1 METVTMYP
9 TMERELEQAGT
20 MMIRE
25 ADEMRITCSEDYD
38 RGTAILK
45 DIKAHVKAVKDY
57 WKGPKEAANAA
68 HKEIVAKES
77 AMLKPLQE
85 AEGIIKKAMLTY
97 TAEVERQRREAEEA
111 ARKAREEEVRRL
123 EAIAAKAEEQGDSDT
138 ADVLR
143 DMAEEVPVGEISAEA
158 APKGGG
164 VSVRKTWKAR
174 VTDPKA
180 VPAYFEGVELRAIS
194 MTALNNFA
202 KWSEGKA
209 QIPGVEFYVDSTM
222 AVRV

>member
-1 METVTMYP
+1 MDTA
-9 TMERELEQAGT
+9 MERELTQAGA
-20 MMIRE
+20 MMVRT
-25 ADEMRITCSEDYD
+25 ADEMTISTREDYD
-38 RGTAILK
+38 RGTAVLK
-45 DIKAHVKAVKDY
+45 DIKARVKAVRDY

-77 AMLKPLQE
+77 AMLKPLQD
-85 AEGIIKKAMLTY
+85 AEGIIKKAMLAY

-123 EAIAAKAEEQGDSDT
+123 EAIAAKAEEQGDTDT

-143 DMAEEVPVGEISAEA
+143 DMAEDVPVGEISAEA

-174 VTDPKA
+174 VTDPKL
-180 VPAYFEGVELRAIS
+180 VPAYFEGVELRTINMAV
-194 MTALNNFA
+194 LNNLA
-202 KWSEGKA
+202 KWHEGNV
-209 QIPGVEFYVDSTM
+209 QIPGVEFYLDSTM